1 MKLVSV
7 YVFVSFCVFFSFGWL
22 VNASTVA
29 EYYTNLKMNGTNEV
43 KETVDYEEFPDYNTE
58 SIIDNK
64 EHIVNGTNRTMEDS
78 VKNETKNE
86 NKTDSGYSNNTNQED
101 KNEHHYTIDEHN
113 KNNQSLINN
122 NTNNSYIGIG
132 NETKK
137 DINPIEPKDSGKPSI
152 SDRNNTTHANLTN
165 STDIIPPIKPK
176 KNNTNNK
183 TPNENNN
190 SKQKTKKKKSHM
202 NKLNKELT
210 SQIFD
215 QFLKY
220 TNQLISEKPLQ
231 KEIPKNDTS
240 TVIIT
245 SSTNTTINTKKEIS
259 NNSHNVIS
267 IKLKHPKNH
276 LRSF

>member
-43 KETVDYEEFPDYNTE
+43 KENVNYEEFPDYNTE
-58 SIIDNK
+58 SIVYNK
-64 EHIVNGTNRTMEDS
+64 ENKNGTIDS
-78 VKNETKNE
+78 GKNETIKE
-86 NKTDSGYSNNTNQED
+86 NKTDSGYSNKTNPED
-101 KNEHHYTIDEHN
+101 KKENN
-113 KNNQSLINN
+113 FPNNNQTMINN
-122 NTNNSYIGIG
+122 SDTDD
-132 NETKK
+132 TKK
-137 DINPIEPKDSGKPSI
+137 DIIPIEPYDSSN
-152 SDRNNTTHANLTN
+152 SSYVNNTNA
-165 STDIIPPIKPK
+165 TDIIPTIIPK
-176 KNNTNNK
+176 ENNTNSK
-183 TPNENNN
+183 TPNDNHNN
-190 SKQKTKKKKSHM
+190 SQQYNNSTILYDNSTKPHHKKKKSHM
-202 NKLNKELT
+202 KKLNKELT
-210 SQIFD
+210 SQIFE

-220 TNQLISEKPLQ
+220 TNQLISEKPPQ

-267 IKLKHPKNH
+267 IQSKHPKNH

>member
-7 YVFVSFCVFFSFGWL
+7 YVFFTFCVLCSFGWL

-58 SIIDNK
+58 SIVDNK
-64 EHIVNGTNRTMEDS
+64 DYSVNGTNRTMEDS
-78 VKNETKNE
+78 GKNETKNQ
-86 NKTDSGYSNNTNQED
+86 NNTDSEYSNKTNQED
-101 KNEHHYTIDEHN
+101 KKEKNYTIDEHN

-122 NTNNSYIGIG
+122 NTNISYIGEN

-137 DINPIEPKDSGKPSI
+137 DINPIEPYDSGKPSI
-152 SDRNNTTHANLTN
+152 SDRDNTTHTNLTN
-165 STDIIPPIKPK
+165 STDIIHPIIPK
-176 KNNTNNK
+176 ENNTNGK
-183 TPNENNN
+183 TPNDTHNN
-190 SKQKTKKKKSHM
+190 SKQKKKKSHIK
-202 NKLNKELT
+202 KLNKELT

-220 TNQLISEKPLQ
+220 TNQLISEKPPQ

-240 TVIIT
+240 TIIIT

>member
-7 YVFVSFCVFFSFGWL
+7 YVFFTFCVLCSFGWL

-58 SIIDNK
+58 SIVNNK
-64 EHIVNGTNRTMEDS
+64 EHIVNGNNRTMEDS
-78 VKNETKNE
+78 VKNEATKE
-86 NKTDSGYSNNTNQED
+86 NKTDSGYSNKTNQED
-101 KNEHHYTIDEHN
+101 KKENNYTIDEQN

-122 NTNNSYIGIG
+122 NTNISYIGEN

-137 DINPIEPKDSGKPSI
+137 DINPIEPYDSGKPSI
-152 SDRNNTTHANLTN
+152 SDRDNTTHTNLTN
-165 STDIIPPIKPK
+165 STDIIHPIIPK
-176 KNNTNNK
+176 ENNTNGK
-183 TPNENNN
+183 TPNDTHNN
-190 SKQKTKKKKSHM
+190 SKQKKKKSHIK
-202 NKLNKELT
+202 KLNKELT

-220 TNQLISEKPLQ
+220 TNQLISEKPFQ

-259 NNSHNVIS
+259 NNAHNVIS
-267 IKLKHPKNH
+267 IKSKHPKKH
-276 LRSF
+276 LRPF